1 MFRFLSKHS
10 HYSLQLI
17 FQLPFSHFDTI
28 SKSRDEFEDR
38 LSNVMELIRASD
50 RYSNDGPCIK
60 IFDDEAMSTPLGNFL
75 DDVAL
80 IADIDVDESDANDG
94 GRVVANLMTIH
105 ASKGMEFD
113 AVL

>member
-1 MFRFLSKHS
+1 
-10 HYSLQLI
+10 
-17 FQLPFSHFDTI
+17 
-28 SKSRDEFEDR
+28 
-38 LSNVMELIRASD
+38 MELIRASD
-50 RYSNDGPCIK
+50 RYSNDGPCIQ
-60 IFDDEAMSTPLGNFL
+60 ISDDESMVNPLGNFL

-80 IADIDVDESDANDG
+80 IADIDVDESDPNND